1 MSLQSQLHLELDLGF
16 IKQNL
21 GKVGVCSGAFD
32 KWLDRL
38 QKSCGKKNAVRARP
52 ALQRGIDGVYSLL
65 EDMKYRHHK
74 NNSTAYEYG
83 VAAITEDPTWQCLV
97 SSVVRHFPEQVKVVR
112 PSRTPHEA
120 IRDKCINRTF
130 FNFIFQKQR
139 LAEMMKSNII
149 TQGEL
154 GRLQVKILE
163 AQISSLEKA
172 YNQRSQFNEQVW
184 KILNDYK
191 CRESVF
197 KATATSKISAEAN
210 SRSLSAS
217 ADASAELFAGL
228 KVEVTKEWDFANI
241 MQNKV
246 TANALVGSNF
256 KAKINY
262 NAKINN
268 VSYASANAKIDE
280 EKKTTIKSGLSD
292 PMQLIPGI
300 DLGVNAELAAMMG
313 AKVTVTHVLT
323 VGQIMAMT
331 NEAELF
337 VGAEVKASASL
348 RVNSNN
354 IYGKKEIIVGKLGA
368 SAFAGLKAT
377 GSSSIT
383 FKARGINAASVSA
396 SASVSAGIGITAEI
410 QASIRTSGDV
420 KFKVSSG
427 ATAGI
432 GASTSLGAT
441 VNPVALKVILWDG
454 FAHHLTTQ
462 KYQRRKNEK
471 LDRNLN
477 TVAITRCNEHAIQS
491 LNSLESDYIK
501 MAEELWRLPVDANFT
516 NGIYHDELSRGAK
529 LDDAYMRSVEMN
541 TDEGMEKA
549 EEGIMRSSDVLSK
562 SVADN
567 KSHLKKQSRGRKVIR
582 KIKGLLAVQPPLA
595 A

>member
-1 MSLQSQLHLELDLGF
+1 M
-16 IKQNL
+16 
-21 GKVGVCSGAFD
+21 
-32 KWLDRL
+32 
-38 QKSCGKKNAVRARP
+38 
-52 ALQRGIDGVYSLL
+52 
-65 EDMKYRHHK
+65 
-74 NNSTAYEYG
+74 
-83 VAAITEDPTWQCLV
+83 
-97 SSVVRHFPEQVKVVR
+97 
-112 PSRTPHEA
+112 
-120 IRDKCINRTF
+120 
-130 FNFIFQKQR
+130 
-139 LAEMMKSNII
+139 II

-501 MAEELWRLPVDANFT
+501 MAEELWRLPVDA
-516 NGIYHDELSRGAK
+516 
-529 LDDAYMRSVEMN
+529 
-541 TDEGMEKA
+541 
-549 EEGIMRSSDVLSK
+549 IMRSSDVLSK